1 MSLQKNIFL
10 NMPHQTKV
18 KWLDDVKNTALKKLE
33 KQGFPTSKQEEWRH
47 TKFEPQ
53 DYDKLIPF
61 HNKVRKKVK
70 ITSSIK
76 NAYNIVLVNGKI
88 QQKDQ
93 LPVEIKI
100 VTLSDLLKDES
111 RIDIIT
117 QVRKLLQDNS
127 EFNKSF
133 NPLLNIAFLKDPLII
148 YLDKEADIKQ
158 TINLFH
164 VGASPSNTVYS
175 HIITLLSQS
184 SKCAIFEHFLEE
196 DDNIV
201 NYHHVFQCILDG
213 NSSLKHYK
221 VQKLGGNALHYY
233 SSNILLNRNAS
244 YEGFG
249 FNIGA
254 KKSRQEMYAEVGEES
269 RCDFKSII
277 YGNRDQHHDTYINF
291 SHRSPRGYSN
301 QCVKQIL
308 DDKAKGVFYGK
319 AYIEKNCPGIEAH
332 QLNKN
337 ILLSE
342 KAQIFSKPELEIYTD
357 DVKCTHGS
365 TTGSLDKEALYYLK
379 TRGLSEN
386 DGTKLLLEGFAL
398 DVLEDIKNSEIKE
411 YIKSHLININRA
423 KKRII

>member
-1 MSLQKNIFL
+1 
-10 NMPHQTKV
+10 
-18 KWLDDVKNTALKKLE
+18 
-33 KQGFPTSKQEEWRH
+33 
-47 TKFEPQ
+47 
-53 DYDKLIPF
+53 
-61 HNKVRKKVK
+61 
-70 ITSSIK
+70 
-76 NAYNIVLVNGKI
+76 
-88 QQKDQ
+88 
-93 LPVEIKI
+93 
-100 VTLSDLLKDES
+100 
-111 RIDIIT
+111 
-117 QVRKLLQDNS
+117 
-127 EFNKSF
+127 
-133 NPLLNIAFLKDPLII
+133 
-148 YLDKEADIKQ
+148 
-158 TINLFH
+158 
-164 VGASPSNTVYS
+164 
-175 HIITLLSQS
+175 
-184 SKCAIFEHFLEE
+184 
-196 DDNIV
+196 
-201 NYHHVFQCILDG
+201 
-213 NSSLKHYK
+213 
-221 VQKLGGNALHYY
+221 
-233 SSNILLNRNAS
+233 
-244 YEGFG
+244 
-249 FNIGA
+249 
-254 KKSRQEMYAEVGEES
+254 MYAEVGEES